1 MTRTL
6 RALVLCAAV
15 AAATAVAA
23 DDRVLVLS
31 AQSQLLHP
39 ASSPQASPAGF
50 SSLGLAEL
58 AMDALGLGSGRS
70 PAAATADLT
79 AQSALQADVF
89 RHTDVYALVTLQDDG
104 ALLEAVEAATTF
116 PPTAFHSVFPL
127 ATRVGAS
134 QRTPGAI
141 AGELAVAGAGRVKCA
156 GSTALC
162 ASQHLDAGRVT
173 APDALV
179 ETVLAEHR
187 FLHRDVAED
196 AQFARELAQVCQLT
210 GELTNHNNDAI
221 VKPEKTLVVVGF
233 SDVETLDRSKRSDA
247 RTALVTHVSAF
258 LSALQVTHA
267 ASGAQVVATRE
278 TLALKQLTPVQ
289 QTALKRLDAVTS
301 YSRLLAALATE
312 PSGSAADDDD
322 DDDDS
327 GSESDDDDEV
337 GVTNATRSNNN
348 ATITAERVS
357 LEEIAEY
364 QIVLWTSVLLA
375 TTLLLVV
382 LAMCNMNTGRDSLLY
397 AKFITDVNHRKA
409 E

>member
-1 MTRTL
+1 M
-6 RALVLCAAV
+6 RALALCAAV

-70 PAAATADLT
+70 PAAATA
-79 AQSALQADVF
+79 QSALQADVF

-127 ATRVGAS
+127 AARVGAS

-141 AGELAVAGAGRVKCA
+141 AGELTVAGAGRVKCA

-162 ASQHLDAGRVT
+162 ARQHLAAGHVT
-173 APDALV
+173 TPDALV
-179 ETVLAEHR
+179 ESVLTEHR

-196 AQFARELAQVCQLT
+196 AQFARDLAQVRQLT
-210 GELTNHNNDAI
+210 GELLNRQIDAL
-221 VKPEKTLVVVGF
+221 VKLEKTLVVVGF
-233 SDVETLDRSKRSDA
+233 SDVETLDGSKRSDA
-247 RTALVTHVSAF
+247 RTAIVTHVSAF
-258 LSALQVTHA
+258 LSALQATHA
-267 ASGAQVVATRE
+267 AAGAQVVATRE
-278 TLALKQLTPVQ
+278 TLALAAVQLT
-289 QTALKRLDAVTS
+289 AWKRLDAVTS

-312 PSGSAADDDD
+312 PSGSSDDDDD

-327 GSESDDDDEV
+327 GSGSESDEDEV
-337 GVTNATRSNNN
+337 GVTNDKN
-348 ATITAERVS
+348 ATATAERVS

-364 QIVLWTSVLLA
+364 QIVLWTSVLLV

-397 AKFITDVNHRKA
+397 AKFIADVNHRKA
-409 E
+409 D